1 MSAAPPSL
9 ATWLVSAHPRGEVL
23 TIEERAASLCLWL
36 LGQPEGFSAAEIQGW
51 LHDVAGVAHESA
63 SQDTSPQPIP
73 VLLRHALSGLLFSH
87 SEMWGRG
94 EGPATCSVAFTSG
107 ADGIGIGW
115 IGSAQVSV
123 LLDNQ
128 PCDVRWVL
136 VRDDQGQEARAWSVE
151 AGRDVRITLRW
162 QLRPGDA
169 DSPRVLL
176 EARTR
181 MESAEPE
188 PAAIVAAPRFVP
200 PASRRNA
207 QAPEP
212 APVASEPEPVEITAD
227 DDVAALTGPS
237 VEALFGAEPQ
247 LPPVLPIAPSAP
259 PVMEEIEPADTMSL
273 PRITETIT
281 LDASEEI
288 EVVDARDELL
298 AEALTVDR
306 IDEIPSAA
314 PELSAR
320 PAIEPVAPPRPL
332 PPPRAHLDLDPDPAR
347 PSSGIARW
355 LQKNFSWLRP
365 RPRDA
370 GIETPPIMPEPVIE
384 PAAEQQEMPG
394 IIEPPAAEPLVV
406 AEFADLLVAPLE
418 PPTSAR
424 EHEDEVARTA
434 AALAEAIGGWEPAA
448 SPARAPARPVEII
461 ADPSRIFEIL
471 PDRIPPT
478 PEPEDLTAR
487 AKPAVDPHEIAL
499 PEDLPIAAPH
509 QVLPA
514 PTPVTPTAPPRLP
527 SFVRPPVPRPD
538 AESRLELDP
547 HARLDVAPPA
557 APPGTPVFDPHER
570 SFEPAENVGVTAGIP
585 VAPVVAEEIE
595 SPIAAA
601 GAAPEIELPR
611 WTEPP
616 AETAAQ
622 ATDPIEEIPS
632 GITGATSRRRTALH
646 PEWPSE
652 NDVQSDGPKRTRAT
666 WIALGAT
673 IAVLFGV
680 GWLLGS
686 QGGRHGAPSTSR
698 GPLAFLGFKGPSF
711 KTDVKSRPDGA
722 WVLVDGNPTRQ
733 RTPVTLELP
742 PGRHEITL
750 SFGQW
755 GQAVYPVEGKKRET
769 RRIDGTLWGS
779 LLIGTPELGSVIAV
793 AVDGRPR
800 GFAPLQVDSLA
811 PGPHQVRFSGP
822 GMPSWGQTV
831 EIRVAQ
837 KAEVMARTVSS
848 PATGVLQVR
857 ANRTEDGESEPLNGA
872 RVWIDGALRGNTP
885 LTLELARGPHSV
897 RVEIGDDQPPVQM
910 IDLPGGNQ
918 RFATFEM
925 GTGEDHPV
933 VRLDAPPRI
942 DSDRPAVISA
952 TLTEVL
958 PRELREMWLHVQ
970 GPDGTWSRYPMSRL
984 EGQLSP
990 VGAVAFPVSQ
1000 VGPSGRASW
1009 YVSAVTTQGD
1019 EYFTELQSM
1028 TEARPASKR

>member
-1 MSAAPPSL
+1 
-9 ATWLVSAHPRGEVL
+9 
-23 TIEERAASLCLWL
+23 
-36 LGQPEGFSAAEIQGW
+36 
-51 LHDVAGVAHESA
+51 
-63 SQDTSPQPIP
+63 
-73 VLLRHALSGLLFSH
+73 
-87 SEMWGRG
+87 
-94 EGPATCSVAFTSG
+94 
-107 ADGIGIGW
+107 
-115 IGSAQVSV
+115 
-123 LLDNQ
+123 
-128 PCDVRWVL
+128 
-136 VRDDQGQEARAWSVE
+136 
-151 AGRDVRITLRW
+151 
-162 QLRPGDA
+162 
-169 DSPRVLL
+169 
-176 EARTR
+176 
-181 MESAEPE
+181 
-188 PAAIVAAPRFVP
+188 
-200 PASRRNA
+200 
-207 QAPEP
+207 
-212 APVASEPEPVEITAD
+212 
-227 DDVAALTGPS
+227 
-237 VEALFGAEPQ
+237 
-247 LPPVLPIAPSAP
+247 
-259 PVMEEIEPADTMSL
+259 MEEIEPAEMMSP
-273 PRITETIT
+273 PRIPETIAP
-281 LDASEEI
+281 DEPEEI
-288 EVVDARDELL
+288 AVVDVREEIAV
-298 AEALTVDR
+298 EALTADP
-306 IDEIPSAA
+306 IEEMLAA
-314 PELSAR
+314 PVVPAR

-332 PPPRAHLDLDPDPAR
+332 PPPRAHLDFDPAR

-355 LQKNFSWLRP
+355 LQRNFSWLRP
-365 RPRDA
+365 RTRDA
-370 GIETPPIMPEPVIE
+370 GIETPPTVPEPVFE
-384 PAAEQQEMPG
+384 AVAEQQEMPG
-394 IIEPPAAEPLVV
+394 IIEPQIIEPQTIEPQAVEPLVV
-406 AEFADLLVAPLE
+406 TDFADMLATSPE
-418 PPTSAR
+418 PVTSAS

-434 AALAEAIGGWEPAA
+434 AALAEAIGGWEPRP
-448 SPARAPARPVEII
+448 SPPPARARPVEII
-461 ADPSRIFEIL
+461 ADPSRIFEVL

-487 AKPAVDPHEIAL
+487 AKPAVDPHEIELAG
-499 PEDLPIAAPH
+499 DLMATAPPPAAPR
-509 QVLPA
+509 VLPA
-514 PTPVTPTAPPRLP
+514 PTAATPTAPPRLP
-527 SFVRPPVPRPD
+527 SFVRPPVPRPE

-547 HARLDVAPPA
+547 HARLDLPPPSAPPV
-557 APPGTPVFDPHER
+557 TPVFDPHER
-570 SFEPAENVGVTAGIP
+570 SFEPAGDVGNAVVVP
-585 VAPVVAEEIE
+585 VAPVPAREIE

-601 GAAPEIELPR
+601 AAAPEIGSPGL
-611 WTEPP
+611 
-616 AETAAQ
+616 AEAPGEMAAQ
-622 ATDPIEEIPS
+622 ASDSIDEIPS
-632 GITGATSRRRTALH
+632 GITGATSRRRPALH
-646 PEWPSE
+646 PEWPNE
-652 NDVQSDGPKRTRAT
+652 NDVQTDGLQRTRAT

-686 QGGRHGAPSTSR
+686 QGGRHGASPTSR
-698 GPLAFLGFKGPSF
+698 SPFAFLGFKGPTF

-742 PGRHEITL
+742 PGRHEVTL

-800 GFAPLQVDSLA
+800 GFAPVQVESLA

-885 LTLELARGPHSV
+885 LTLEVARGPHSV
-897 RVEIGDDQPPVQM
+897 RVEFGDDQPPVQM

-933 VRLDAPPRI
+933 VRLDAPARI
-942 DSDRPAVISA
+942 EADRPAVISA

-1000 VGPSGRASW
+1000 LGPGGRASW

-1028 TEARPASKR
+1028 SEARPAPKR